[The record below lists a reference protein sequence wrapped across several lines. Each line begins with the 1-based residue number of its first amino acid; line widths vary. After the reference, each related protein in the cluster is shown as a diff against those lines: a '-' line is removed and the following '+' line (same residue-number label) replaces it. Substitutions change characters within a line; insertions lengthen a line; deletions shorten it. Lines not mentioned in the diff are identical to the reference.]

1 MKNSTTPK
9 MALNALLL
17 TGVILCSRM
26 MAGAH
31 PTTITFSTPPAN
43 VTVCLGATASFFVVT
58 SAPPT
63 GYQWQLSTDG
73 GSSWSAVL
81 NNGTYSG
88 ATSATL
94 TITGATATF
103 NNYEYRCAATDGSGT
118 YFSGPGTL
126 TIGAIGQL
134 TNAFKS
140 ICSEGTANLTSAD
153 IKSSYAYQWQV
164 SADNGGSWNNVI
176 DGGDYSGS
184 TNATLAVSGD
194 PVLNGYL
201 YRTVITDGP
210 SHCAVTSI
218 GVDTLHVVTKPGVAQ
233 PTPTSLSVCSGASGT
248 ISVTDSTGVSYQWQV
263 STDNGVTYSNISD
276 NSLYSGT
283 STFSLGINAP
293 TSGASYQV
301 IRSVTGYGVV
311 CPRPSNA
318 VALTMKTPPAIT
330 TQPAGKTV
338 CAGIAASFR
347 SVASGTSPTYQW
359 QVSTDGGSSW
369 ASVTTGATGITSTIL
384 SITTPTPAMDGYQ
397 YRNVATVA
405 GCGSSVNSSAA
416 TLHVNSSGTWL
427 GAADTAW
434 ENNNNW
440 CGGVPTPATD
450 VLVPASAPRMP
461 LISST
466 TGTATAHSLTI
477 QKFARLSISGG
488 TTAITAPFNIAGTV
502 VYMANG
508 NQNIFPADHGSMKI
522 DIAGNKFLQS
532 NVAITDTLTLAGS
545 AMLVTGSNILNMKA
559 GSQPIRGASFSGGQT
574 GWIVTGNGSSGA
586 GNTGVGG
593 LRISQIGTSSGTMLF
608 PVGPTPSVYNP
619 LQLTNGGAIND
630 FTVAVNDQYIPGAPA
645 GAVIDRTWLITA
657 AGAGS
662 NISLG
667 MLWRQ
672 GDEPSGFNRSSASI
686 VRSNG
691 VTIVEESV
699 AGAAGG
705 SDPYTFSKGTFST
718 MTQFSVATSTMVVLA
733 NQLLSFSG
741 AWISNTSTGLSWN
754 VDPGMESRLYILQR
768 SVDGISFMDI
778 AVLDGD
784 TGRSEYGFND
794 NHPGTNNYYRLKMVG
809 FSGGV
814 SYSRIIELTGR
825 DMVSQA
831 SLAPSITEQNVT
843 SLLLSLGRES
853 NITYIVTDISG
864 HVVVR
869 NALHLVMGQHSIP
882 VDISQLHPGVYF
894 VRVTDG
900 QGFSRALTLVK
911 K

>member
-9 MALNALLL
+9 KALNVLLL
-17 TGVILCSRM
+17 TGVIFCSWTR
-26 MAGAH
+26 
-31 PTTITFSTPPAN
+31 PSNITFTTPPAD
-43 VTVCLGATASFFVVT
+43 VTVCLGATATFTVVT

-73 GSSWSAVL
+73 GSTWSAVV
-81 NNGTYSG
+81 NGSTYSG
-88 ATSATL
+88 ASSVTL
-94 TITGATATF
+94 TITGTTASF
-103 NNYEYRCAATDGSGT
+103 NGYKYRCAATDGSGT
-118 YFSGPGTL
+118 YSSGPGTL

-194 PVLNGYL
+194 QALNGHL

-210 SHCAVTSI
+210 SHCAVTSV

-233 PTPTSLSVCSGASGT
+233 PTPTSLSVCTGASGT

-293 TSGASYQV
+293 ASGASYQV

-347 SVASGTSPTYQW
+347 SVASGTTPTYQW

-384 SITTPTPAMDGYQ
+384 SLTTTTPAMDGYQ

-461 LISST
+461 LISTT

-477 QKFARLSISGG
+477 QKFAKLSISGG

-502 VYMANG
+502 IYMANG
-508 NQNIFPADHGSMKI
+508 NQNIFPADHGSLKI

-532 NVAITDTLTLAGS
+532 NVAITDTLMLAGN
-545 AMLVTGSNILNMKA
+545 AMLVTGSNILSMKA
-559 GSQPIRGASFSGGQT
+559 GSQPIRGAVFSGAQT
-574 GWIVTGNGSSGA
+574 GWIVTGNGGSGA
-586 GNTGVGG
+586 GNTGSGG
-593 LRISQIGTSSGTMLF
+593 LRIAQISSSNGAMLF
-608 PVGPTPSVYNP
+608 PVGPTASAYNP

-630 FTVAVNDQYIPGAPA
+630 FTVAVNDQYIPGAPT

-657 AGAGS
+657 GSSGSS

-691 VTIVEESV
+691 MTIVEESV
-699 AGAAGG
+699 AGAASG
-705 SDPYTFSKGTFST
+705 SDPYTFSKGTFFT

-741 AWISNTSTGLSWN
+741 EWISNTSTGLSWN
-754 VDPGMESRLYILQR
+754 VAPGMESRLYILQR
-768 SVDGISFMDI
+768 SADGVSFMDI
-778 AVLDGD
+778 ATLDGEA
-784 TGRSEYGFND
+784 GKSAYGFYD
-794 NHPGTNNYYRLKMVG
+794 NHPGTNNYYRLKMIG

-814 SYSRIIELTGR
+814 SYSRIIVLSGR
-825 DMVSQA
+825 DMVSQVR
-831 SLAPSITEQNVT
+831 LAPSITEQPIT

-853 NITYIVTDISG
+853 NITYIVADISG

-869 NALHLVMGQHSIP
+869 NVLHLVMGQHSIP
-882 VDISQLHPGVYF
+882 VDISQMHPGVYF

>member
-17 TGVILCSRM
+17 TGVILCSWIR
-26 MAGAH
+26 
-31 PTTITFSTPPAN
+31 PTNITFTTPPAN
-43 VTVCLGATASFFVVT
+43 VTVCLGATATFFVVT

-73 GSSWSAVL
+73 GSTWSAVL

-94 TITGATATF
+94 TITGTTATF

-164 SADNGGSWNNVI
+164 SGDNGGSWNNVT

-194 PVLNGYL
+194 PILNGYL
-201 YRTVITDGP
+201 YRTVITDGV
-210 SHCAVTSI
+210 SHCAVTST

-233 PTPTSLSVCSGASGT
+233 PSPSALSVCTGASGT
-248 ISVTDSTGVSYQWQV
+248 IATADSTGVSYQWQV
-263 STDNGVTYSNISD
+263 STDNGATYSNISD

-283 STFSLGINAP
+283 STYSLSINAP

-301 IRSVTGYGVV
+301 IRSVTGYGVT

-318 VALTMKTPPAIT
+318 VALTIKTPPAIT

-347 SVASGTSPTYQW
+347 SVASGTTPTYQW

-369 ASVTTGATGITSTIL
+369 ASVTSGATGITSTIL
-384 SITTPTPAMDGYQ
+384 SVTSPTPAMDGYQ

-461 LISST
+461 LISAT

-508 NQNIFPADHGSMKI
+508 NQNIFPADHGSLKI
-522 DIAGNKFLQS
+522 DIAGNKSLQS

-586 GNTGVGG
+586 ANTGKGG
-593 LRISQIGTSSGTMLF
+593 LLISQIGSSGGTVLF
-608 PVGPTPSVYNP
+608 PVGPTPSTYNP
-619 LQLTNGGAIND
+619 LQLTNGGATND
-630 FTVAVNDQYIPGAPA
+630 FTVAVNDQYIPGAPV

-657 AGAGS
+657 GSGGSS

-667 MLWRQ
+667 MLWKLA
-672 GDEPSGFNRSSASI
+672 DEPSGFNRSSASI

-691 VTIVEESV
+691 VTIVEESTS
-699 AGAAGG
+699 GAAIG

-733 NQLLSFSG
+733 DQLLSFSG
-741 AWISNTSTGLSWN
+741 EWISNTSTGLSWN
-754 VDPGMESRLYILQR
+754 VDPSVESRLYILQR
-768 SVDGISFMDI
+768 STDGISFLDI
-778 AVLDGD
+778 ARIDGEA
-784 TGRSEYGFND
+784 GKSVYGFYD

-809 FSGGV
+809 SAG
-814 SYSRIIELTGR
+814 SLTYSRIIGLSGR

-831 SLAPSITEQNVT
+831 SLAPSITEQSVT
-843 SLLLSLGRES
+843 SLLLSLGKGS
-853 NITYIVTDISG
+853 DIAIMVTDIAG
-864 HVVVR
+864 HIVVR
-869 NALHLVMGQHSIP
+869 NAIHLVRGQHAIP
-882 VDISQLHPGVYF
+882 IDISHLQPGVFF

-900 QGFSRALTLVK
+900 QGFIRALTLVK